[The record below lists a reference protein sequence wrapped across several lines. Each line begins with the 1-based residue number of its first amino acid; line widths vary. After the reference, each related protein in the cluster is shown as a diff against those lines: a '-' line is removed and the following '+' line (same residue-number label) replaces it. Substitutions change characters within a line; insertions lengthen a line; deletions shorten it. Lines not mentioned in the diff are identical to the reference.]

1 MRRFLLSRFAQ
12 SIATLFVIV
21 TVVFFLVRVAPGGPF
36 RSERA
41 VSPHIRAQLL
51 ASAGLDK
58 PLIVQYGHYLDRV
71 VLHGDLGLT
80 TKYEGRSVGEIIRS
94 AFPISLQLG
103 LTALVIAL
111 LIGVPVGVVAAVKR
125 NSPLD
130 YAPMSLA
137 MIGICLPTFVMG
149 PILALLLG
157 IKFNLFNVAG
167 WYDRTDWVLPSLTLG
182 LYYSA
187 YLARL
192 TRAGVLEVLSSDFIR
207 TARAKGV
214 PGTAVVWRHS
224 LKVGL
229 TPVVAYLGPALAG
242 MVTGSF
248 VVETVFQIPGL
259 GQHFIAAARNGD
271 YTLLQGVTV
280 FYAAL
285 LIGANIVVDL
295 IQAWMNPRIRLHEA

>member
-1 MRRFLLSRFAQ
+1 MRRFLVSRLAQ

-21 TVVFFLVRVAPGGPF
+21 SVVFFLVHQAPSGPF
-36 RSERA
+36 QNERA
-41 VSPHIRAQLL
+41 VSPYIRAQLL
-51 ASAGLDK
+51 AAYGLDK
-58 PLIVQYGHYLDRV
+58 PVPVQYANYLKR
-71 VLHGDLGLT
+71 LIMHGDLGLT
-80 TKYEGRSVGEIIRS
+80 TKYEGWSVGEIIRS
-94 AFPISLQLG
+94 SFPISLQLG

-111 LIGVPVGVVAAVKR
+111 LIGLPIGIVAAVKR

-130 YAPMSLA
+130 YAPMSIA

-149 PILALLLG
+149 PVLALLFG
-157 IKFNLFNVAG
+157 IKFKWLNVAG

-182 LYYSA
+182 LYYAA
-187 YLARL
+187 YVSRLA
-192 TRAGVLEVLSSDFIR
+192 RAGVLEVLSSDFIR

-214 PGTAVVWRHS
+214 PGPRVVWGHA

-229 TPVVAYLGPALAG
+229 TPVVAYIGPALAG

-248 VVETVFQIPGL
+248 VIETVFQIPGL
-259 GQHFIAAARNGD
+259 GQHFVAAARNSD
-271 YTLLQGVTV
+271 YTLMLGVTV

-295 IQAWMNPRIRLHEA
+295 VQAWMNPRIRLHDA